1 VYQGAR
7 KGAAAPQKSR
17 VSASLRS
24 IPPLSLRN
32 GQALDFFH
40 PFLNKQLSGLSEK
53 DLTFHFSFV
62 GYGVGLGSETRLTGT
77 RLLEVRDTAAYIG
90 VPDRGN
96 RYYLE
101 RRLYQVFSQA
111 VKGVSGR
118 EVDLQFL
125 SLAPTFPRTATRVG
139 L

>member
-1 VYQGAR
+1 M
-7 KGAAAPQKSR
+7 
-17 VSASLRS
+17 
-24 IPPLSLRN
+24 
-32 GQALDFFH
+32 
-40 PFLNKQLSGLSEK
+40 
-53 DLTFHFSFV
+53 FHFSFV
-62 GYGVGLGSETRLTGT
+62 GSGVGLGSETRLTGT

-96 RYYLE
+96 RCYLE

-111 VKGVSGR
+111 VKGVLGR

-125 SLAPTFPRTATRVG
+125 SLATTFPRSATRVG